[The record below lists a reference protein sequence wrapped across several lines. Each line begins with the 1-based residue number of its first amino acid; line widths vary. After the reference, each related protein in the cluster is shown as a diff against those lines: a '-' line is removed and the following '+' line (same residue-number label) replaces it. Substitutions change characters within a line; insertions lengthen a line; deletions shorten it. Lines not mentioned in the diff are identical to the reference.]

1 MSAFKGCVVSFR
13 GKGSRDQ
20 TEYVFALA
28 LLHYALAFTSYR
40 LFSKEFAGPQE
51 NP

>member
-40 LFSKEFAGPQE
+40 LFF
-51 NP
+51 